1 MRSSIAAIT
10 EAGELGVVGQ
20 AYFLV
25 VSILGCAQSVD
36 EEGAQGETTALH
48 VALDLG
54 TDVRVG

>member
-1 MRSSIAAIT
+1 MI
-10 EAGELGVVGQ
+10 GQ
-20 AYFLV
+20 AHFLV
-25 VSILGCAQSVD
+25 VSILRCAQSVD